1 MAALRFELNPEL
13 SADIRERVISIW
25 VDVGNAGGAV
35 GVPVPTEREHVEPL
49 ALRAFRRIEEGDDY
63 LAVAYDDDEL
73 IGFGFL
79 DRGRGP
85 LFRHWATV
93 KRLQIHP
100 EHQGRGV
107 GAALLEAISGFAGE
121 LGLEQLHLTVRG
133 GTGTESFYIRHGY
146 EHVATIPK
154 IIRVAPGDDRDELYL
169 IKRLQKL

>member
-1 MAALRFELNPEL
+1 MAKLRFELNPEL
-13 SADIRERVISIW
+13 TPELRDRIISIW

-35 GVPVPTEREHVEPL
+35 GVPVPTKREHVEPL
-49 ALRAFRRIEEGDDY
+49 AARVFRRIQEGDDY
-63 LAVAYDDDEL
+63 VAVAYDGDEPV
-73 IGFGFL
+73 GFGFL

-93 KRLQIHP
+93 KRLQVHP
-100 EHQGRGV
+100 DRQGEGI
-107 GAALLEAISGFAGE
+107 GGALLEAITGFAGD

-133 GTGTESFYIRHGY
+133 GTGTEDFYIRHGY

-169 IKRLQKL
+169 IMYL

>member
-1 MAALRFELNPEL
+1 MVGLRFELNPEL
-13 SADIRERVISIW
+13 TPDLREGIISIW

-35 GVPVPTEREHVEPL
+35 GVPLPTRREDVEPL
-49 ALRAFRRIEEGDDY
+49 ASRAFRRIEEGDDY
-63 LAVAYDDDEL
+63 LAVVRDGEEL
-73 IGFGFL
+73 VGFGVL

-93 KRLQIHP
+93 KRLQVRP
-100 EHQGRGV
+100 ERQGGGV
-107 GAALLEAISGFAGE
+107 GAALLDAITGFAVE

-133 GTGTESFYIRHGY
+133 GTGTEAFYKRHGY

-169 IKRLQKL
+169 IKDL

>member
-1 MAALRFELNPEL
+1 MATLRFELNPEL
-13 SADIRERVISIW
+13 TPDLRERIISIW

-35 GVPVPTEREHVEPL
+35 GVPVPTKREHVEPL
-49 ALRAFRRIEEGDDY
+49 AARVFRRIEGGDDY
-63 LAVAYDDDEL
+63 VVVAYDGDETV
-73 IGFGFL
+73 GFGFL

-93 KRLQIHP
+93 KRLQVHP
-100 EHQGRGV
+100 PHQGRGI
-107 GAALLEAISGFAGE
+107 GAALLEAITGFARE

-133 GTGTESFYIRHGY
+133 GTGTEDFYKRQGY

-169 IKRLQKL
+169 IKYL

>member
-1 MAALRFELNPEL
+1 MAELSFQLNPEL
-13 SADIRERVISIW
+13 TDELRERLISIW

-35 GVPVPTEREHVEPL
+35 GVPVPTAREDVEPL
-49 ALRAFRRIEEGDDY
+49 AARVFRRIEDGDDY
-63 LAVAYDDDEL
+63 VAIAYADGEPVA
-73 IGFGFL
+73 FAFL

-93 KRLQIHP
+93 KRLQVHP
-100 EHQGRGV
+100 SHQGEGI
-107 GAALLEAISGFAGE
+107 GGALLDAVTRFATE

-133 GTGTESFYIRHGY
+133 GTGTEDFYERHGY

-169 IKRLQKL
+169 IKYL